1 MSARLCLFLLIYGL
15 FEGKDHVECVS
26 MFPAPNIV
34 LRSNRFSTSLWVN
47 MLINLHWRDFM
58 KIVVVWAVDIVLL
71 VRPILGIF
79 SYSPDLFCGFG

>member
-1 MSARLCLFLLIYGL
+1 MSARLCLFPLIYGL

-47 MLINLHWRDFM
+47 MLINLHWRGFYENCGG
-58 KIVVVWAVDIVLL
+58 V
-71 VRPILGIF
+71 GCG
-79 SYSPDLFCGFG
+79 YSVAC